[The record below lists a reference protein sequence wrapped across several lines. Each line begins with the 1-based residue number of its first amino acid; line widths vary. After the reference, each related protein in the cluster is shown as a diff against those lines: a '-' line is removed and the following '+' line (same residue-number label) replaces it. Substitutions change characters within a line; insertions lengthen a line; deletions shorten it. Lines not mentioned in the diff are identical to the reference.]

1 MVFPGGRETAEKERG
16 LYMENKQAKWWQ
28 KAVIYQ
34 IYPRSFYD
42 SNADGIGDLQ
52 GIIQKLPYLQELGI
66 DAIWLSPV
74 FRSPQDDNGYDIS
87 DYQDIDPIFG
97 KLEDMDALIAEAKKR
112 GNPYYHGSGF
122 EPQFG

>member
-52 GIIQKLPYLQELGI
+52 GLYRSSLICRSWELMRFGCLRYSVLLRMIMVMISPIIRILI
-66 DAIWLSPV
+66 RFSVSWRIWMS
-74 FRSPQDDNGYDIS
+74 
-87 DYQDIDPIFG
+87 
-97 KLEDMDALIAEAKKR
+97 
-112 GNPYYHGSGF
+112 
-122 EPQFG
+122 